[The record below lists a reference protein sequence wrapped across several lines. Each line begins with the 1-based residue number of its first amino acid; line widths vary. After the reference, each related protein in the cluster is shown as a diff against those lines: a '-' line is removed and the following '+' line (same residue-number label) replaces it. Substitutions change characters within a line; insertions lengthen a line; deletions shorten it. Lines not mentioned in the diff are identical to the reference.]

1 METTELESSI
11 EQLTEILSKISS
23 SVGFSKIIN
32 NFVIQKEKEK
42 LTIFPL
48 GIGNDKEKNDH
59 ENGDH
64 GIKSG
69 NHENGSG
76 YHKSGNGDGDDENH
90 KELKQFLK
98 GGHYK
103 AGSSD
108 LEYEIGYFDQLLE
121 KGESD
126 SFYGYNDSEIIVDEA
141 GSLRFKKGDK
151 SQYSTFRA
159 VFVEKQ
165 MPQFTEGLLEAQ
177 SSTISSILG
186 MLEFWSTIVQNGR
199 GDVVGLP

>member
-1 METTELESSI
+1 MFIDYRNRFKNAAELLQLIKEVGRKLELIDFKDDQNNSNVPNVDTICGGTT
-11 EQLTEILSKISS
+11 
-23 SVGFSKIIN
+23 
-32 NFVIQKEKEK
+32 
-42 LTIFPL
+42 
-48 GIGNDKEKNDH
+48 KNDH

-165 MPQFTEGLLEAQ
+165 MPQFTEGLLEAP